1 MSAIVETAA
10 KGRREAG
17 VDQAEQRGHVG
28 PPRPRMAFRVG
39 VVGHRPD
46 RLDEAIADPLELQ
59 RVIRAIL
66 ETIKNQTLTAW
77 RDYRANYSDDE
88 PLLTAISAL
97 AEGTD
102 RLFAEAALEVGFA
115 LACVLPFPSDEYA
128 KDFAENSD
136 SLLQY
141 RELLARA
148 SSSFELDGMRDDD
161 VDAYGTCG
169 RVVLNQSDLLVVVWD
184 GQRRHRGGGTE
195 DTLEY
200 AVSRGVPVAWID
212 AHAPHHWQL
221 IDERS
226 GMPRAPKNKAA
237 RPDGSKPSADIR
249 GQVRQILKLPE
260 VPQGHGRHDRAS
272 TRDPQVGL
280 NDFYAERQPRWSIAV
295 FWAVFLQIVAFDRN
309 RKVSYQVAEF
319 KTAVAPQWPS
329 DRSTTIGRLIDDLQ
343 SFHAWADQ
351 LAVLCANRY
360 RSTYVVAYVLAAAA
374 VGLALVPL
382 ATDMSPRAE
391 SICLVLEL
399 VTISTILVIV
409 KIGDQ
414 MRWHQRWLDYRLTAE
429 LIRHLRLVAPLCG
442 QRPFLQIPAHWV
454 GYGQPAASWMAWYAR
469 AVERALELPSTV
481 VDKAYLKACLS
492 QLDEVVKGQMDYH
505 HDAAPRTTRPS

>member
-10 KGRREAG
+10 KGRRKAG

-200 AVSRGVPVAWID
+200 AVSRGVPVAWIN

-226 GMPRAPKNKAA
+226 GMPRAP
-237 RPDGSKPSADIR
+237 RTKPPAPTDPSPPRIFA
-249 GQVRQILKLPE
+249 
-260 VPQGHGRHDRAS
+260 GRYGRFS
-272 TRDPQVGL
+272 
-280 NDFYAERQPRWSIAV
+280 SC
-295 FWAVFLQIVAFDRN
+295 
-309 RKVSYQVAEF
+309 RKRR
-319 KTAVAPQWPS
+319 KGTAG
-329 DRSTTIGRLIDDLQ
+329 TIGRRPGTRRSASTTFTPSGSRAGRLPSSGQ
-343 SFHAWADQ
+343 SFS
-351 LAVLCANRY
+351 
-360 RSTYVVAYVLAAAA
+360 RSS
-374 VGLALVPL
+374 PL
-382 ATDMSPRAE
+382 IGTGKSAIRSQSSRPRSRRNGPA
-391 SICLVLEL
+391 I
-399 VTISTILVIV
+399 
-409 KIGDQ
+409 
-414 MRWHQRWLDYRLTAE
+414 A
-429 LIRHLRLVAPLCG
+429 
-442 QRPFLQIPAHWV
+442 RPRSA
-454 GYGQPAASWMAWYAR
+454 G
-469 AVERALELPSTV
+469 
-481 VDKAYLKACLS
+481 
-492 QLDEVVKGQMDYH
+492 
-505 HDAAPRTTRPS
+505 